1 MALLMAVANII
12 QRFAIR
18 EWFHRLVVAAIVNV
32 APPPPPSRFP
42 FTFIFFHRI
51 LHSIH
56 IYKER
61 KRKKERSLCT
71 IASHFSGEEEGTR
84 QRETE
89 TSREGVSNYSMSIAT
104 AVERVKIHREFSIFR
119 DETWHP
125 YVEIREAW
133 FVRDCL
139 SRRDNAHWD
148 TA

>member
-32 APPPPPSRFP
+32 APPLPPVFHSRLYF
-42 FTFIFFHRI
+42 FIEYFIQF
-51 LHSIH
+51 

-61 KRKKERSLCT
+61 KRKKARSLCT
-71 IASHFSGEEEGTR
+71 IASHFSGKEEGTK

-89 TSREGVSNYSMSIAT
+89 SSREGVSNYSMSIAT

>member
-32 APPPPPSRFP
+32 APPPLPPVFHSRLYF
-42 FTFIFFHRI
+42 FIEYFIQF
-51 LHSIH
+51 

-89 TSREGVSNYSMSIAT
+89 SSREGVSNYSMSIAT

-125 YVEIREAW
+125 YVEVREAW